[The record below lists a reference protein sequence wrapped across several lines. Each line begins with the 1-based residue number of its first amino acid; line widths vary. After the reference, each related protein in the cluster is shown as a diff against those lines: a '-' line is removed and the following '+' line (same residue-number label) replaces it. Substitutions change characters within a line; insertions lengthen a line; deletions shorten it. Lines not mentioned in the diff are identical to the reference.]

1 MACLLL
7 ISYRVCADALTPGA
21 ERKAHSGPMTK
32 TRTQPTPANTPQQ
45 PAAGK
50 GMPARSP
57 QPQTTPPGGPG
68 TFKDGSIENT
78 LELPRDRDEAVDMTS
93 GQPSPLMEQAAK
105 DIENGLKDT
114 SKQPEMNQTYEKQ
127 R

>member
-1 MACLLL
+1 MN
-7 ISYRVCADALTPGA
+7 
-21 ERKAHSGPMTK
+21 K
-32 TRTQPTPANTPQQ
+32 TRTPPTPANTPRQ

-68 TFKDGSIENT
+68 TFKDGSIENS
-78 LELPRDRDEAVDMTS
+78 LELPHERDQALDMTS
-93 GQPSPLMEQAAK
+93 GQSSPRMAQAAK
-105 DIENGLKDT
+105 DIEDGRKDT
-114 SKQPEMNQTYEKQ
+114 SKQPEMNQTYQQQKQ